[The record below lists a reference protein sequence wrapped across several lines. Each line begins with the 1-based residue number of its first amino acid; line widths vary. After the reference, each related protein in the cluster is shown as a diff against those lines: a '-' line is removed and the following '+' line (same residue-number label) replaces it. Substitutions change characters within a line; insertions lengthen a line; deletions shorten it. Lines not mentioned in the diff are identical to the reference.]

1 MDIPLA
7 VAERILKK
15 TKMRVSDDA
24 VKEFAQLL
32 EEITSDIAAEATA
45 IAKSKNK
52 KTVSAEDVLAAK
64 RKIS

>member
-52 KTVSAEDVLAAK
+52 KTVSAEDILAAK

>member
-1 MDIPLA
+1 MELPLA
-7 VAERILKK
+7 PVERILKK
-15 TKMRVSDDA
+15 AGMRVSDDA

-32 EEITSDIAAEATA
+32 EEITSDISAEAVA

-64 RKIS
+64 REIE

>member
-24 VKEFAQLL
+24 VKEFAQLI